1 MTASS
6 LEKRQARRAE
16 AVRRLMA
23 MAPKYRADAMLEEV
37 DGRSLVRALPAE
49 DVYSTIL
56 DIGLVD
62 SVELVQLATPAQFR
76 TFVDLAAWSRDR
88 MDPIEVLHW
97 LRAARGDDDEDFVAK
112 VKSLDI
118 EVMELIFKK
127 LTVFHDLE
135 EDPDANPEGV
145 VIETPE
151 GKFLIELGVEGAD
164 QAALQ
169 QLTRDLMAQNPFE
182 LSRFI
187 EAVRWELVSELEE
200 TAFQFRSARL
210 ADMGFPTLEEAMKLF
225 AWVDPAKYAVGAAD
239 ATGLVAATPV
249 DFVEA
254 AFKGLD
260 SSERESLEEQV
271 RYVVNS
277 ALVAEGAEPGDPQAI
292 RSLSEQ
298 ARDYLN
304 LGLEHLSHGDP
315 SNAPEVVRTE
325 SLKLIFQIGFSFTL
339 KLKRQV
345 ERMAQESGFK
355 FADAWLVLDE
365 EAAFIAALLRKRPL
379 KALKVPG
386 ADPVP
391 FRCRRELAEAEATLE
406 RVRLQRAVFQTVL
419 GAAPAATV
427 GRFGL
432 PLSKLRP
439 ARLWNAVVAWAVV
452 DGTFKAAP
460 FAEDKV
466 AALCGRVIEGT
477 PLAPHAKNEAVQA
490 AIAVLSPL
498 VPSAA
503 AELRIMVERAL
514 NVLAKELGPAFLK
527 DGSVDIKTLESLPI
541 EGQLTL

>member
-6 LEKRQARRAE
+6 LERRQARRAE

-37 DGRSLVRALPAE
+37 DGKALVRALPAE

-88 MDPIEVLHW
+88 IDPIEVLHW
-97 LRAARGDDDEDFVAK
+97 LRAARGDDEDDFAAK

-118 EVMELIFKK
+118 EVLELIFKK

-135 EDPDANPEGV
+135 EDPDANPDGV

-151 GKFLIELGVEGAD
+151 GKFLIELGIEGPD

-169 QLTRDLMAQNPFE
+169 QLTRDLIAQNPFE

-210 ADMGFPTLEEAMKLF
+210 ADMGFPSLDEAMKLF
-225 AWVDPAKYAVGAAD
+225 AWVDPAKYAG
-239 ATGLVAATPV
+239 GLSESVALAAATPV

-260 SSERESLEEQV
+260 SGERESLEEQV

-277 ALVAEGAEPGDPQAI
+277 ALVAEGAEPGDPKAI

-304 LGLEHLSHGDP
+304 LGLEHLSQKDP
-315 SNAPEVVRTE
+315 SKAPEVVRTE

-339 KLKRQV
+339 KLKRHV
-345 ERMAQESGFK
+345 ERMAQEAGFK
-355 FADAWLVLDE
+355 FAEAWLVLDE
-365 EAAFIAALLRKRPL
+365 EAAFITALLRKRPL

-406 RVRLQRAVFQTVL
+406 RVRLQRGVFQAVL
-419 GAAPAATV
+419 GSTPAETV

-460 FAEDKV
+460 FAEDRV
-466 AALCGRVIEGT
+466 AALCDRVIDGAVLAPRVKDEAVGAALAALSF
-477 PLAPHAKNEAVQA
+477 LAPHA
-490 AIAVLSPL
+490 
-498 VPSAA
+498 A
-503 AELRIMVERAL
+503 AELKVMVERAL
-514 NVLAKELGPAFLK
+514 SVLAKELGPTFLK
-527 DGSVDIKTLESLPI
+527 DGVVDVKTLESLPI